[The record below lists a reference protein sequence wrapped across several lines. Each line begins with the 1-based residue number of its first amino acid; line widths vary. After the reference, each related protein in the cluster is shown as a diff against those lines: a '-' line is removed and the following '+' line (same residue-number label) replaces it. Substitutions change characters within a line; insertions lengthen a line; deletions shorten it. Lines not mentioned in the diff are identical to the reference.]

1 MLEAPYSSTC
11 DELVTKEEIENKGFD
26 LTKVGLSHFRK
37 SDKSELSE
45 TVRRNLAKLEKFR

>member
-11 DELVTKEEIENKGFD
+11 DELATKEEIENKGFD